1 MLLTLPCKS
10 RPEKQNPR
18 ALRRSGQIPA
28 AVYGHKGAE
37 STSIVINAK
46 DLQALMRR
54 HRVVVGNTL
63 IQLEMED
70 GDLREKTLIQE
81 LQRHPFRDEIYHISF
96 FAISKQKSIALN
108 IPLHYV
114 GVPAGV
120 KAGGSMN
127 ILKNEIRVACPPDK
141 IIDRLDVD
149 VSELTIGK
157 GIHVGELPLPEG
169 IKALSD
175 PSVLVVTILRK

>member
-18 ALRRSGQIPA
+18 VLRRSGQIPA
-28 AVYGHKGAE
+28 TVYGHKGAE
-37 STSIVINAK
+37 STPIVVNAK
-46 DLQALMRR
+46 DIQTMMRR

-63 IQLEMED
+63 IQLEMQD
-70 GDLREKTLIQE
+70 GDLKEKTLIKD
-81 LQRHPFRDEIYHISF
+81 LQMHPCKNEIYHISF
-96 FAISKQKSIALN
+96 FAIAKQKSIELT

-149 VSELTIGK
+149 VSELQIGK

-169 IKALSD
+169 IKALAD